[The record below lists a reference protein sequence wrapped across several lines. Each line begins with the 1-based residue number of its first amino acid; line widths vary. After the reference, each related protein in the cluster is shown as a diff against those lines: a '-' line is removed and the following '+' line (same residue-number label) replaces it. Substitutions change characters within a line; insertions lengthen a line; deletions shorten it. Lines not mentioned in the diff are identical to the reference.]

1 MNLLSNRE
9 RELLRQYL
17 LGNLSQEKSAPLEA
31 RLLSDSHFYQE
42 LLVTED
48 DLVDQ
53 YVEDR
58 LSGAERESFELH
70 FMIPGERRQKVSFA
84 RALRRYIN
92 LNEGAESEEHAVTS
106 LFKGSTVTGR
116 QSAKSRFQFWPPN
129 PVLAFSVL
137 VAVCLGLLAVSRV
150 VFKRQPSGAIAQH
163 AQRSTTTIALVS
175 GSTRSEGITQRIVV
189 PREVDSVQLELAL
202 KRNAYQ
208 SYKAELL
215 AETSILAATQGITPE
230 VKDGQ
235 AVVHFV
241 VPAEMLKP
249 GDFQIRLSGVSESGD
264 VEAIDRYPFR
274 VVTR

>member
-1 MNLLSNRE
+1 MNLSNNRE

-17 LGNLSQEKSAPLEA
+17 LGNLSQEKSAPLEE

-70 FMIPGERRQKVSFA
+70 FMIPAERRQKVSFA

-92 LNEGAESEEHAVTS
+92 LNEDAESEEHAVTR
-106 LFKGSTVTGR
+106 LFKGSSVPGG
-116 QSAKSRFQFWPPN
+116 QPAKSRFPFWPPN
-129 PVLAFSVL
+129 PVLAFSLL

-150 VFKRQPSGAIAQH
+150 VLKRQPSGAIAQH
-163 AQRSTTTIALVS
+163 AQRSTTIALVS

-189 PREVDSVQLELAL
+189 PREVDLVQLELAL
-202 KRNAYQ
+202 KRNAYL

-215 AETSILAATQGITPE
+215 ADTSILAATQGITPE
-230 VKDGQ
+230 VKDGR
-235 AVVHFV
+235 AVVRFA

-249 GDFQIRLSGVSESGD
+249 GDYQIRLSGVSESGD
-264 VEAIDRYPFR
+264 AEAIDRYPFR

>member
-1 MNLLSNRE
+1 MNLSNNRE

-17 LGNLSQEKSAPLEA
+17 LGNLSQEKSAPLEE
-31 RLLSDSHFYQE
+31 RFLSDSHFYQE

-70 FMIPGERRQKVSFA
+70 FMIPAERRQKVSFA

-92 LNEGAESEEHAVTS
+92 LNEDAESEEHAVTR
-106 LFKGSTVTGR
+106 LFKGSSVPGG
-116 QSAKSRFQFWPPN
+116 QPAKSRFPFWPPN
-129 PVLAFSVL
+129 PVLAFSLL

-163 AQRSTTTIALVS
+163 AQRSTTIALVS

-189 PREVDSVQLELAL
+189 PREVDLVQLELAL
-202 KRNAYQ
+202 KHNAYQ

-215 AETSILAATQGITPE
+215 ADTSILAATQGITPE

-235 AVVHFV
+235 AVVRFA

-249 GDFQIRLSGVSESGD
+249 GDYQIRLSGVSESGD
-264 VEAIDRYPFR
+264 AEAIDRYPFR

>member
-1 MNLLSNRE
+1 MNLSNNRE

-17 LGNLSQEKSAPLEA
+17 LGNLSQEKSAPLEE

-53 YVEDR
+53 YVADR

-70 FMIPGERRQKVSFA
+70 FMIPAERRQKVSFA

-92 LNEGAESEEHAVTS
+92 LNEDAESEEHAVTG
-106 LFKGSTVTGR
+106 LFKGSSVPDG
-116 QSAKSRFQFWPPN
+116 QPAKSRFPFWPPN
-129 PVLAFSVL
+129 PVLAFSLL

-163 AQRSTTTIALVS
+163 AQRSTTIALVS

-189 PREVDSVQLELAL
+189 PREVDLVQLELAL
-202 KRNAYQ
+202 KRNAYL

-215 AETSILAATQGITPE
+215 ADTSILAATQGITPE

-235 AVVHFV
+235 AVVRFA

-249 GDFQIRLSGVSESGD
+249 GDYQIRLSGVSESGYA
-264 VEAIDRYPFR
+264 EAIDRYPFR